1 MEVESL
7 KVMVD
12 ELSPALL
19 HLLPALL
26 LLLLLLHHLR
36 QPRLPKLAKSCFPSS
51 VFKLGCKGT
60 KFVHNGD

>member
-1 MEVESL
+1 MAVESL

-19 HLLPALL
+19 PLLLALL

-51 VFKLGCKGT
+51 VFKLG
-60 KFVHNGD
+60 